1 MRRSFLA
8 IMAALGAAIIAAG
21 VVTAGHASAAMT
33 SSPPSRPGTTST
45 LVNFNSAGQQTVR
58 FDTSGNAI
66 DAHDGQLARFGNEYY
81 LYGTSYNC
89 GYRWQIN
96 SSFCGFKVYSS
107 TDLVHWTDRGFVVAA
122 YQCADC
128 FRPHVIY
135 DPATKKYVL
144 WTNDSSTAAP
154 GDFRVYTSDSP
165 TGPFTQQALPTLA
178 YDNCGWDFGLFQ
190 DPVTG
195 RGYMVDTDCPDSDRG
210 LVVEQL
216 SPDDLTS
223 DGQYDVIHMTD
234 QVESPAMFYRNG
246 TYYITMS
253 DPTCGYCTATG
264 TGYLTASN
272 PLGTWSGA
280 SVTSPWTIENGA
292 LHVTGGAIGVSAAGA
307 DWTDYTFAADATP
320 LQTATQDGVSYA
332 QVGMAVRM
340 DAAGNGYAFL
350 LSNYPYTSPAQPGY
364 ITFVSFADGNAT
376 SVQPFPLPFAVTGG
390 STYHVAIT
398 VSGETISA
406 AVNGVIAGTVTD
418 STYAAGAV
426 GFREYGSNDEQAI
439 FANVSVTAPDG
450 TILMSDNF
458 SDGLSQWDAPPP
470 VVASHL
476 ISANSCGGQPSFVA
490 PPVPGAGGRPIY
502 LYGSDLWDG
511 SPNEALA
518 NYFWAPLKFGSGGAI
533 EPIEHRL
540 FCHITRTW
548 RARPLMTADDAVA
561 GIAATITAQG
571 LKCHPVRDGRDYPE
585 GVKVSDQQMRYLE
598 KHAIVRHGPHRDRN
612 YTIRPAPRSGPDPEP
627 AGPDPALI
635 AALAALAGIPA
646 LETLRDQAALEWN
659 ADRTRRLALDLGHER
674 RRAPRSKTYRKLSG
688 DAILAAAACH
698 LRLRMPWAL
707 LGRLFGVHPSS
718 ISVPAGTAIPA
729 LAGLGIAPQPGTTR
743 GQEENGHTEE
753 DRDTPE
759 TTRLKNDAAY
769 PYRLTSDC
777 SRCVIGGAS
786 GEAGLPAPV
795 AESTGSGF
803 SRRW

>member
-8 IMAALGAAIIAAG
+8 IMAALAAAIVAAG
-21 VVTAGHASAAMT
+21 VMMASHASAAMT
-33 SSPPSRPGTTST
+33 SSRPGRPGTTST

-107 TDLVHWTDRGFVVAA
+107 TDLVHWTDRGFVVSA

-223 DGQYDVIHMTD
+223 DGQYDVIHMTN

-264 TGYLTASN
+264 TGYLTASS
-272 PLGTWSGA
+272 PLGPWSGA
-280 SVTSPWTIENGA
+280 SVTNAWTIEDGA
-292 LHVTGGAIGVSAAGA
+292 LHVTGGGIGVSAAGA
-307 DWTDYTFAADATP
+307 TWTDYTFAADATP

-332 QVGMAVRM
+332 QAGMAVRM

-398 VSGETISA
+398 VSGDTISA
-406 AVNGVIAGTVTD
+406 AVNGVAAGTVTD
-418 STYAAGAV
+418 GTYATGAV
-426 GFREYGSNDEQAI
+426 GFREYGPNDEQAI
-439 FANVSVTAPDG
+439 FNNVSVTAPDG
-450 TILMSDNF
+450 TILMSDDF
-458 SDGLSQWDAPPP
+458 SDGLGQWDAPPS

-490 PPVPGAGGRPIY
+490 PPVPGADGRPIY

-518 NYFWAPLKFGSGGAI
+518 NYFWAPLKFGRGGVI
-533 EPIEHRL
+533 EPIDCAPTAKVDLAIGRPGRQAPVPGLDQSSGIDGFTTACDTAGNTERMQTFTAGRTGTLAQVRL
-540 FCHITRTW
+540 TAFQEATPAWTGQPPDEPLTLRLVTLSAQGGIGQVLATRSFP
-548 RARPLMTADDAVA
+548 ASAVGWSPGNLEMNPGVPVIKGTSYA
-561 GIAATITAQG
+561 IVASSTTAQG
-571 LKCHPVRDGRDYPE
+571 CYGIA
-585 GVKVSDQQMRYLE
+585 VSDANPY
-598 KHAIVRHGPHRDRN
+598 
-612 YTIRPAPRSGPDPEP
+612 
-627 AGPDPALI
+627 AGGH
-635 AALAALAGIPA
+635 AALSSDGGQTFTAQSGSDLKFLTVVRSAG
-646 LETLRDQAALEWN
+646 
-659 ADRTRRLALDLGHER
+659 
-674 RRAPRSKTYRKLSG
+674 
-688 DAILAAAACH
+688 
-698 LRLRMPWAL
+698 
-707 LGRLFGVHPSS
+707 
-718 ISVPAGTAIPA
+718 
-729 LAGLGIAPQPGTTR
+729 
-743 GQEENGHTEE
+743 
-753 DRDTPE
+753 
-759 TTRLKNDAAY
+759 
-769 PYRLTSDC
+769 
-777 SRCVIGGAS
+777 
-786 GEAGLPAPV
+786 
-795 AESTGSGF
+795 
-803 SRRW
+803 